1 MRKKDRTFQGVLWIG
16 LAFLFLY
23 PSYSRAQEGLI
34 PAFPIERD
42 DLTLG
47 RPAQVS
53 TYFDKAG
60 RKFAFLGLESG
71 TFEAWAYPLK
81 LLRNFELSFLLKNS
95 TRPIPAKDIVR
106 FIEVT
111 PAATTLTYAYQSLTV
126 KATFLTA
133 IKDPGAVILLDI
145 DATEPLTVVA
155 GFLPVLQPM
164 WPAGIG
170 GQYAY
175 WDDQIKAYLVSEP
188 TQKNHAFIGSPA
200 GRGISYTPAHML
212 SDAPSEFTITID
224 DPAAVEGKLIP
235 IVLAGGKGKRG
246 DVRAVYEKMAAD
258 PRSVYLDGLQHYRD
272 LRQQTLRVQ
281 TPVQNLRL
289 ALEWSKVS
297 YDNLRVENPEL
308 GRGLVAGLGLSGS
321 GGRPGFGWFFG
332 TDAYLNS
339 LSLLSYGDFE
349 AAREALTFTQKW
361 QREDGKM
368 AHELSQAAGYIDWFK
383 EYPYGYIHGD
393 TTPYYIAAMEEY
405 LSKSGD
411 LDFIRQSFSS
421 LKRAFEWCRSTDGDG
436 DGLMDNSKAGL
447 GALEFGSLTGIQ
459 TDIYLAAVWV
469 RAARSMERLAR
480 EMGEKKLAADAAAAH
495 QAALAAFESRFWD
508 EEKGQY
514 SYAFNDKGELVKE
527 LTPWCAVPLMWGTG
541 RPERA
546 AWTLEKMNSADLV
559 TPWGMRILTR
569 KSPLYEP
576 LNYNYGAVW
585 PFLTG
590 YAASALFEHGQG
602 LQGYGLVVA
611 NARHLFDNSL
621 GSSTELFSGGLYVWP
636 QEAVAHQGFS
646 TGGFVLPFVR
656 GLLGLSGDA
665 VTKEIIFRPHFPADW
680 PEVTIGKFRLGQ
692 ETFDFHYKRDDAKV
706 VVEVTSRP
714 GNSFRLHFSP
724 AFGLGTQI
732 RRALVNGRLLESAAS
747 PVFQAFRQTERPVFL
762 PFGLTGR
769 DVIQVELE
777 PTVEILPPANEHQV
791 GDYDKGLKIIKLE
804 IAGKDL
810 RAVVEGLAG
819 ESYTLRIT
827 HGELVQDVIGAS
839 VLGNRLTIRL
849 TSGKEGEFL
858 RHEVVLKL
866 K

>member
-1 MRKKDRTFQGVLWIG
+1 MRKKARTFHCALWVG
-16 LAFLFLY
+16 LAFLFLC
-23 PSYSRAQEGLI
+23 PSHSRAQEGLI
-34 PAFPIERD
+34 PAFSIERD

-47 RPAQVS
+47 RPAQLN

-60 RKFAFLGLESG
+60 RRFAILGLESG

-81 LLRNFELSFLLKNS
+81 LLRNFEFSFLLKNS
-95 TRPIPAKDIVR
+95 TRPIPAKEIVR

-133 IKDPGAVILLDI
+133 IEDPGAVILLDI
-145 DATEPLTVVA
+145 EATEPLTVVA
-155 GFLPVLQPM
+155 GFLPVLEPM

-175 WDDQIKAYLVSEP
+175 WDDELKAYLISEP
-188 TQKNHAFIGSPA
+188 TRKNHAFVGSPA
-200 GRGISYTPAHML
+200 ARGISYTPAHML
-212 SDAPSEFTITID
+212 SDAPSEFTITVD
-224 DPAAVEGKLIP
+224 DPAAVQGKLIP
-235 IVLAGGKGKRG
+235 VVLAGGKGKRE

-258 PRSVYLDGLQHYRD
+258 PRAIYLEALQHYNN
-272 LRQQTLRVQ
+272 LKLQTLRVQ
-281 TPVQNLRL
+281 TPIQNLSL

-297 YDNLRVENPEL
+297 YDSLQVDNPEL
-308 GRGLVAGLGLSGS
+308 GRGLVAGLGLSAS

-339 LSLLSYGDFE
+339 LSLLSYGAFE
-349 AAREALTFTQKW
+349 AAREALAFTQKW

-383 EYPYGYIHGD
+383 DYPYGYIHGD

-405 LSKSGD
+405 LLRSGD
-411 LDFIRQSFSS
+411 LDFIRQSWPS
-421 LKRAFEWCRSTDGDG
+421 LKRAFEWCRTTDADG

-459 TDIYLAAVWV
+459 TDIYLAAVWIQ
-469 RAARSMERLAR
+469 AARSMERLAG
-480 EMGEKKLAADAAAAH
+480 EMGEKKLAADAAAAR
-495 QAALAAFESRFWD
+495 QAALASFEAKFWD
-508 EEKGQY
+508 QEKGQY
-514 SYAFNDKGELVKE
+514 SYAFNDKGEQVKE
-527 LTPWCAVPLMWGTG
+527 LTPWCAVPLMWGAG

-546 AWTLEKMNSADLV
+546 AWTLEKMNSSDLA
-559 TPWGMRILTR
+559 TPWGIRILTR

-590 YAASALFEHGQG
+590 YTATALFEHGQG
-602 LQGYGLVVA
+602 LQGYGLILA

-636 QEAVAHQGFS
+636 QEAVPHQGFS
-646 TGGFVLPFVR
+646 TGGFVLPLVR

-665 VTKEIIFRPHFPADW
+665 VKKEITFSPRFPADW
-680 PEVTIGKFRLGQ
+680 PEVTIGKYRLGE

-706 VVEVTSRP
+706 IVEVTSRP

-724 AFGLGTQI
+724 ALGLGTKI
-732 RRALVNGRLLESAAS
+732 RTALVNGRPMESAPN
-747 PVFQAFRQTERPVFL
+747 PVSQAFRQTEQFVFL
-762 PFGLTGR
+762 PFGLTGS
-769 DVIQVELE
+769 DVIQIELE
-777 PTVEILPPANEHQV
+777 PIVEILPPAVESRV
-791 GDYDKGLKIIKLE
+791 GDLDKGLKIVKLE
-804 IAGKDL
+804 LSGKDL
-810 RAVVEGLAG
+810 KVVVEGLAG
-819 ESYTLRIT
+819 QSYTLRIT

-839 VLGNRLTIRL
+839 VLENRLNIRL
-849 TSGKEGEFL
+849 PSGKEGEFL